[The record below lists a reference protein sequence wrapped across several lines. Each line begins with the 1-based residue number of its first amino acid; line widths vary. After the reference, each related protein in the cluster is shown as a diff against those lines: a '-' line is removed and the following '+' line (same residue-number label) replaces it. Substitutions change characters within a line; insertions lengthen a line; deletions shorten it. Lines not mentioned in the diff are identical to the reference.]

1 VPEQSK
7 EMTMR
12 FWTRFAGAVLG
23 LALLLPTA
31 GAQTLP
37 GPVVDV
43 AWLAANLD
51 KVQVLDLRGSGKS
64 FTQEPSFEEVKGRKI
79 VDEVGGHIAGSRL
92 MEFKTIRVEREI
104 DGIKIKY
111 MVPERAVF
119 EKMVRDAG
127 VDGGKPI
134 VIVPV
139 GLNLSD
145 VNDAMRLYW
154 QFKLYGE
161 DQVAVLDGGMA
172 AWLQDG
178 KPYVKAPLTPRTG
191 NWTSPS
197 DRTAR
202 YFADSGEVATISH
215 RRSVTLIDARELP
228 QYFGLTKRDYV
239 YGYGHIENAVSLAP
253 ETTFRKDGGAVKLL
267 APNTYRAILRAQ
279 QIDPEAPA
287 VVYCNSGAQ
296 SSMPWFILSEV
307 LGNQSA
313 KQYDGSLHQWT
324 LEKRPLVGA
333 VPLR

>member
-1 VPEQSK
+1 MK
-7 EMTMR
+7 L
-12 FWTRFAGAVLG
+12 WTRIAGAVLAM
-23 LALLLPTA
+23 ALHAPA
-31 GAQTLP
+31 AWAQTLP

-64 FTQEPSFEEVKGRKI
+64 FTEEPSFEDAKGRKI
-79 VDEVGGHIAGSRL
+79 VEEVGGHIAGSRL

-104 DGIKIKY
+104 GGIKVKY

-127 VDGGKPI
+127 IDGGKPI

-161 DQVAVLDGGMA
+161 DQIAVLDGGMA

-178 KPYVKAPLTPRTG
+178 KPYVKAPLQPRAG
-191 NWTSPS
+191 NWTSGA

-202 YFADSGEVATISH
+202 YFVDSAEVAAISH
-215 RRSVTLIDARELP
+215 NKLATLIDGRELP
-228 QYFGLTKRDYV
+228 QFFGLTKRDYV

-253 ETTFRKDGGAVKLL
+253 DTTYRKDGGAVKLL

-307 LGNQSA
+307 LGNRSA

-333 VPLR
+333 VPLS